1 MRCHLYCEGQN
12 PAAVQKTYSRNN
24 GIDEVLLNPN
34 AFRYEGCEL
43 QLVDIRALREKG
55 RVDGTSQTRCGRR
68 LSGITRSSQCSGPIH
83 RHLLRESGASAC
95 RRSGLGRGLEY
106 LSASKVRSR
115 SDHPRGSDASGFLT
129 QASPVIAVT
138 PHDCGFLQNPIT
150 ASNAGG

>member
-1 MRCHLYCEGQN
+1 MRWHLYCEEQD

-68 LSGITRSSQCSGPIH
+68 LSGITRSSQCSGTTDTPASS
-83 RHLLRESGASAC
+83 RESGASAC

-115 SDHPRGSDASGFLT
+115 SDHPRGSDASGA
-129 QASPVIAVT
+129 QASRV
-138 PHDCGFLQNPIT
+138 
-150 ASNAGG
+150 SR